1 MPATPI
7 RTLICH
13 CMGEPI
19 EYKQKLTRVPNAS
32 VTTVLWEDGKFTL
45 ECAGYDEHLRENL
58 SALPSN
64 V

>member
-1 MPATPI
+1 
-7 RTLICH
+7 
-13 CMGEPI
+13 MGEPI